1 MGSCPD
7 TDFFKVLHTFY
18 SIIVSLCTE
27 SITKE
32 MANTNQT
39 PPAQLGSN
47 VIHTIFILAKRSVSE
62 VRAVNILTLY
72 NLTLQGVKLIFFFAD
87 SRLAPKFF
95 TVVGNSKKVGRHF

>member
-1 MGSCPD
+1 
-7 TDFFKVLHTFY
+7 
-18 SIIVSLCTE
+18 
-27 SITKE
+27 

-72 NLTLQGVKLIFFFAD
+72 NLTLQGVKLIFFLLIAAWLLNF
-87 SRLAPKFF
+87 SQW
-95 TVVGNSKKVGRHF
+95 

>member
-72 NLTLQGVKLIFFFAD
+72 NLTLQDVKLIFFLLIAAWLLNF
-87 SRLAPKFF
+87 
-95 TVVGNSKKVGRHF
+95 SKW